1 MHQPVMVDEVVR
13 YLVTRTDGV
22 YVDCTVGG
30 GGHARRILLNAPAG
44 RLLGIDLDPSALEEA
59 GRTLGSFAGRC
70 ELVHGNFGDLDVLAP
85 EHGVDSADGV
95 LFDLG
100 FSSLQLD
107 DPRRGFSYSTT
118 GPIDMRLD
126 PGEGTPASAL
136 ISRMRER
143 DLSRLLAEY
152 GEERRSHP
160 IARAIIEA
168 RDHGRL
174 ETTADLAEDAL
185 PRLPGDQDRR
195 QRRTPE
201 LEERPR
207 GSDAPA
213 LARRTARRHL
223 VPLPRGQDCEAG
235 VRDGGASVHV
245 PARPARMRVRE
256 EAHPQDSHQARR
268 APRRRRGRPEPA
280 REVRQAPGRG
290 EARAGGGTVK
300 RSGLLRRL
308 VVAATSSLHTRG
320 LILWAAALATG
331 IVCVWEHA
339 YSSDLAKEIQS
350 LRNRREDLIA
360 EIGFLRMECAQLGSR
375 ERIETEAGARLGLRY
390 PRDGEVIWLTGDGER
405 VPVWTRDD
413 YVEGNRPGGV
423 DG

>member
-174 ETTADLAEDAL
+174 ETTADLAAAVAATK
-185 PRLPGDQDRR
+185 PQ
-195 QRRTPE
+195 QRTKTLSRVFQAIRIAVNDE
-201 LEERPR
+201 LRN
-207 GSDAPA
+207 
-213 LARRTARRHL
+213 L
-223 VPLPRGQDCEAG
+223 
-235 VRDGGASVHV
+235 
-245 PARPARMRVRE
+245 
-256 EAHPQDSHQARR
+256 
-268 APRRRRGRPEPA
+268 
-280 REVRQAPGRG
+280 
-290 EARAGGGTVK
+290 
-300 RSGLLRRL
+300 RSGLEAATRLLSPGGRL
-308 VVAATSSLHTRG
+308 VAISYHSLEDRIVKRAFAT
-320 LILWAAALATG
+320 A
-331 IVCVWEHA
+331 EHP
-339 YSSDLAKEIQS
+339 
-350 LRNRREDLIA
+350 
-360 EIGFLRMECAQLGSR
+360 C
-375 ERIETEAGARLGLRY
+375 TC
-390 PRDGEVIWLTGDGER
+390 PRDLPECVCGKKPTLRILTR
-405 VPVWTRDD
+405 HVV
-413 YVEGNRPGGV
+413 RPGDAEVARNQRARSAKLRAAERLAPGEEP
-423 DG
+423 